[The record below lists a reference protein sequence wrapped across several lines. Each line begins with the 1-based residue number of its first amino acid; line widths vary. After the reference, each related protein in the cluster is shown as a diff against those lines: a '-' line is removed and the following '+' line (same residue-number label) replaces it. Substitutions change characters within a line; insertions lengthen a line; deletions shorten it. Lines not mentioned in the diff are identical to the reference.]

1 MISVSRSF
9 LVFLSGAALLLSG
22 CSVMPQAFT
31 ASQLIG
37 SADDRLERVTADQE
51 PVQAPISLDEAM
63 ARALKYNLDQ
73 KVEIMQHALRVKELD
88 LTHYNML
95 PNFVANS
102 GYAARDKY
110 SGGLSLSLETLQPSL
125 QPSTSQ
131 EKKLK
136 TADVGFS
143 WSILDFGLSYVR
155 ARQAADKALIAEEM
169 RRKVVHRILEDV
181 RTAYWRAVSADRL
194 IARLSALE
202 GRTTKAIANARSLY
216 DTRQTSPITA
226 LTYEREL
233 VEITRTVQ
241 ELQRELSISKSQLA
255 ALMNVPPGEEIR
267 LSLPTRDKDL
277 PKLCVPAKDMLRT
290 AMLNRPE
297 LREVSY
303 QQRINEHEAD
313 AALIELLPGFNVLAA
328 SNYDSNDLL
337 QSNNW
342 LNWGAKASWNLLRV
356 FQYPARKRVIEAQ
369 GELLDSR
376 SLALTMAVMTQV
388 HVSRTRFMH
397 YGRELKTA
405 AHYFDVQRRLLN
417 QLRVEAGGDRISEQT
432 MIREEMNTL
441 VAEVKYDLAYASVQ
455 NAYANVFASM
465 GIEPYSVEGFTHL
478 NVKEL
483 SDILRHGWF
492 SRGDYTKR
500 LSAHNAQTPSC
511 ASWGPDIIGA
521 APEPEQPSPA
531 FFKRGPR

>member
-1 MISVSRSF
+1 LISIFKYR
-9 LVFLSGAALLLSG
+9 LGLLAGAALLVSG
-22 CSVMPQAFT
+22 CSVVPQAFT
-31 ASQLIG
+31 ANQLIG
-37 SADDRLERVTADQE
+37 TADDRLERVTADQE
-51 PVQAPISLDEAM
+51 PVHAPISLDEAM

-73 KVEIMQHALRVKELD
+73 KVEIMQQALRVKELD
-88 LTHYNML
+88 LSHYNML
-95 PNFVANS
+95 PSFVTYS
-102 GYAARDKY
+102 GYSARDNY
-110 SGGLSLSLETLQPSL
+110 TGGLSLSLATFQPSL

-131 EKKLK
+131 ERKLR

-143 WSILDFGLSYVR
+143 WNILDFGLSYVR
-155 ARQAADKALIAEEM
+155 ARQAADKAQIAEEM
-169 RRKVVHRILEDV
+169 RRKVVHRIIEDV

-216 DTRQTSPITA
+216 DSRQTSPITA

-241 ELQRELSISKSQLA
+241 ELQRELSIAKSQLA
-255 ALMNVPPGEEIR
+255 ALMNVPPGQEIR

-313 AALIELLPGFNVLAA
+313 AALIELLPGFNILAA

-337 QSNNW
+337 QNNNW

-356 FQYPARKRVIEAQ
+356 FQYPARKKVIEAQ
-369 GELLDSR
+369 GELLDAR
-376 SLALTMAVMTQV
+376 SLALTMAIMTQV

-397 YGRELKTA
+397 FGRELKTA
-405 AHYFDVQRRLLN
+405 AHYFDVQRRLLS
-417 QLRVEAGGDRISEQT
+417 QMRVEAGGDRISEQT

-441 VAEVKYDLAYASVQ
+441 VAEVKFDLAYANVQ
-455 NAYANVFASM
+455 NAYANIFASM

-478 NVKEL
+478 SVNEL

-492 SRGDYTKR
+492 ARGDYSKR
-500 LSAHNAQTPSC
+500 LTAHNAQTPLC
-511 ASWGPDIIGA
+511 ESWGPDIIGA
-521 APEPEQPSPA
+521 APEPEPQV
-531 FFKRGPR
+531 FTLFKRGPR